1 MRRMGTLEKEI
12 SNNITSPCYKF
23 SFTKE
28 LVATNQDN
36 CAFGKEKCPDFL
48 GFIDSGSVLLFYCY
62 CNKLY
67 KHTVLEFR
75 SLK

>member
-48 GFIDSGSVLLFYCY
+48 GFIDSGSVFSIA
-62 CNKLY
+62 
-67 KHTVLEFR
+67 TVTSYTNIQFWSSEV
-75 SLK
+75 